1 MELFDEKII
10 LLPTD
15 YSFYTFFF
23 PSLSPSSSSS
33 SSRSFPRITII
44 GGGKITA
51 VKIKRC

>member
-23 PSLSPSSSSS
+23 PPPSSSSS